1 MKLKRKIMF
10 FLALMSLFY
19 CISIIQ
25 GTYAKYITTASANA
39 NITIARWNILV
50 NDQDIVQN
58 SNFTS
63 TITPEFDGT
72 TNIKEGVLAPTA
84 TGSFEVNINGDQ
96 TDVSFEYTLDVELS
110 DDNTIDDLEITGY
123 SINGGSTQRFYG
135 SISDIILLNDYIKSA
150 NITFYV
156 RWNDTQTQTMDN
168 EDDTTA
174 ARNGVAAFDVSLN
187 VVQVQ

>member
-1 MKLKRKIMF
+1 MKIKRKIIF

-19 CISIIQ
+19 CVSIMQ
-25 GTYAKYITTASANA
+25 GTYAKYITAASAEA
-39 NITIARWNILV
+39 DITIARWNILV
-50 NDQDIVQN
+50 NDQDILQN

-63 TITPEFDGT
+63 TITPDFDGT
-72 TNIKEGVLAPTA
+72 SNIREGVLAPTA

-110 DDNTIDDLEITGY
+110 EDNTVDDLEITGY
-123 SINGGSTQRFYG
+123 SINGGSTQSFYG
-135 SISDIILLNDYIKSA
+135 SINDIILLNDYIKSA

-168 EDDTTA
+168 EEDTTA

>member
-1 MKLKRKIMF
+1 MILLSKKKILFTIVIVSMF
-10 FLALMSLFY
+10 IF
-19 CISIIQ
+19 
-25 GTYAKYITTASANA
+25 TYM
-39 NITIARWNILV
+39 
-50 NDQDIVQN
+50 
-58 SNFTS
+58 
-63 TITPEFDGT
+63 
-72 TNIKEGVLAPTA
+72 
-84 TGSFEVNINGDQ
+84 
-96 TDVSFEYTLDVELS
+96 
-110 DDNTIDDLEITGY
+110 ITGY